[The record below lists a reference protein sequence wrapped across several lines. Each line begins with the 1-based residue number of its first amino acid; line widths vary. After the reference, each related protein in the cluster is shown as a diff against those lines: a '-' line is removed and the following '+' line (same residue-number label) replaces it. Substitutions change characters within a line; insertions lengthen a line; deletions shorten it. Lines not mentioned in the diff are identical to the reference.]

1 MSHAARPFEKS
12 LCKKTSLEPSF
23 IEGDDINNHLKW
35 KKTMSQSGGVINL

>member
-1 MSHAARPFEKS
+1 MSHAARSFEKS

-35 KKTMSQSGGVINL
+35 KKQLVNQGVINL